1 MNLTPVTAMS
11 RPANMDRFSHQ
22 NPAQKNPFTAYEAGD
37 LAAAREARKEKV
49 DGWATMHLRQHFV
62 DEVWMRNHI
71 KAAGLRS
78 PNRVEPATVSRL
90 RTMLTRAKVT
100 GPEINASVGTN
111 LGGFLALNPLLPLW
125 AAMALVLESTGRFTR
140 KALDLSKEETA

>member
-1 MNLTPVTAMS
+1 MQTVPTPHPVSVQGFTGQS
-11 RPANMDRFSHQ
+11 SLQ
-22 NPAQKNPFTAYEAGD
+22 NTSPKTIPTGD
-37 LAAAREARKEKV
+37 LEAARIARELKTASWFKLNLHQTF
-49 DGWATMHLRQHFV
+49 A
-62 DEVWMRNHI
+62 DETFMRNHI

-78 PNRVEPATVSRL
+78 PNRMEPATVSRL

-125 AAMALVLESTGRFTR
+125 AALALVLESTGRFTR
-140 KALDLSKEETA
+140 KAFDLGREETA